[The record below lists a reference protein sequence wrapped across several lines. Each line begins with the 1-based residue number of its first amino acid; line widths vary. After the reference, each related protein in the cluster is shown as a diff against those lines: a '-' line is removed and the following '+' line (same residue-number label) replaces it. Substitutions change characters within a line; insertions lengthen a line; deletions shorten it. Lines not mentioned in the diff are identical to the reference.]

1 MELRQ
6 VGKYKVVE
14 KIGAGAMGEVF
25 RAHDPV
31 LGRDVAIK
39 VVLGK
44 LSEDETARERFLRE
58 ATAAANLNHP
68 NIVTVYDYGEEGG
81 MAYMVMELLQGQ
93 DLRELLAAGKPALL
107 EDKLS
112 MMDQVLDGLAFAHS
126 KGVMH
131 RDLKPGNIHVLPS
144 GQTKIMDFGLARRTE
159 DAAASGVVMGTPYY
173 MAPEQ
178 VHGDRPTSR
187 SDIFSLGAMYY
198 EMLSGRR
205 PFTGSTIPSVL
216 FAVLNRDPEP
226 LGKLVPELATGIVAI
241 VMRALAKDPQARYA
255 DAGEML
261 RALRL
266 AWVGGD
272 VGAEEAAFA
281 GDDPTPARDL
291 GPALSESEETT
302 PETRAALEEVE
313 QYLEDRV
320 PPLMVADSVEVLL
333 SLPENAVAAEIRS
346 WADRLLQAQPGLGL
360 GDALF
365 HAVHKLSVLGELD
378 LVDNTKLLRFL
389 RSLGAVLAAACPPGP
404 ERDRLRRGL
413 ATLGE
418 AESLRSAE
426 VEQTAPQAAA
436 GHTTAP
442 LELHSP
448 GIRRLTLLEQRLRR
462 EVAAPGP
469 VAESVRRRIA
479 SQAIA
484 AAAMEARNEK
494 DLENHLQRLKDAGVP
509 PGAEHVLRSLG
520 QELGNWALPKGLG
533 DDTTELGPAHEVR
546 AMKQIVAL
554 PEDPAEVA
562 RRYRHL
568 VAAATEQFNEGNLGR
583 AVQMF
588 DLAQKLASEKKI
600 EAGFLEPIQAKGHE
614 ALDPAR
620 LRHYMERP
628 DRVPQ
633 LQQVMDFFERG
644 LSAERLL
651 EQLESEERRDRRRL
665 LLDLLVVHGDK
676 ARALALA
683 KLEAP
688 PAGVSDFAQRNWI
701 YLLRLVPRA
710 AADRSDAEIE
720 AVARCA
726 AAGRP
731 GFLVK
736 EALTYLGQTR
746 HPRVPETLAALLSAW
761 EARLETGRLDDQG
774 IGEGQAVLD
783 RLASAIARQ
792 GGPEGWRA
800 LVRHGLSKR
809 AELGDTTARLAE
821 LGTQD
826 LSASEDVVETLLGLV
841 ADALPRGGMLG
852 RLVSR
857 QDQGLK
863 PLIASLA
870 GTRTPEVRERL
881 LDIKTRFAAQDAGKA
896 AARALEGPPA
906 ASGPNAPVA
915 LPHSGELDGYSL
927 PALLGRHARQ
937 LVVEVDRR
945 PHALH
950 PVAEVQ
956 ALVLR
961 VRVALRILDAH
972 QQARRAAQQVGERAH
987 EADRA
992 AGADHRGLL
1001 AEAGLERAARG
1012 VERGALGVG
1021 RPPGR
1026 RAVERR
1032 RHLGAVGRPRVELLH
1047 QRAGLPSPSTFGT
1060 VRSDSRARA
1069 DVDDLVRGALER
1081 RALEGD
1087 HGQRRPRP
1095 DLLVDR
1101 VALLARA
1108 ASCPSSCRPPS

>member
-58 ATAAANLNHP
+58 AKAAANLNHP
-68 NIVTVYDYGEEGG
+68 NIVTVYDFGEEGG

-112 MMDQVLDGLAFAHS
+112 MMDQVLDGLAFAHA

-178 VHGDRPTSR
+178 VHGDRPTAR
-187 SDIFSLGAMYY
+187 SDIFSLGGMFY

-226 LGKLVPELATGIVAI
+226 LGKLVPELATGIAAI

-266 AWVGGD
+266 AWLGGD
-272 VGAEEAAFA
+272 VGQEEAAFA
-281 GDDPTPARDL
+281 ADDPTPARDL
-291 GPALSESEETT
+291 GPALSQSEQAT
-302 PETRAALEEVE
+302 PEIRAAIGEIE

-320 PPLMVADSVEVLL
+320 PPLMVADSAEVLQR
-333 SLPENAVAAEIRS
+333 LPADAVAAQIRD
-346 WADRLLQAQPGLGL
+346 WADRLLQAQPGLAL

-365 HAVHKLSVLGELD
+365 HAVHKLSVIGELD
-378 LVDNTKLLRFL
+378 LVDNAKLLEFL
-389 RSLGAVLAAACPPGP
+389 RAVGAALAAACPPGP
-404 ERDRLRRGL
+404 DRDRFRRGL

-426 VEQTAPQAAA
+426 LERTQQAAVA
-436 GHTTAP
+436 PTTAP
-442 LELHSP
+442 IELHSP

-462 EVAAPGP
+462 EVVTPGP
-469 VAESVRRRIA
+469 LAESVRRRIA

-494 DLENHLQRLKDAGVP
+494 DLENHLHRLKDAGIP

-520 QELGNWALPKGLG
+520 QELGNWALPKGLA
-533 DDTTELGPAHEVR
+533 DDTTELGPAQEVR

-600 EAGFLEPIQAKGHE
+600 EAGFLEPIRAKGHE
-614 ALDPAR
+614 VLEPAR

-651 EQLESEERRDRRRL
+651 EQLETEERRDRRRL

-710 AADRSDAEIE
+710 AAERSDAEIE

-726 AAGRP
+726 AASRP

-761 EARLETGRLDDQG
+761 EARLETGQLDDEG
-774 IGEGQAVLD
+774 IEEGQAVLD
-783 RLASAIARQ
+783 RLAAALARQ
-792 GGPEGWRA
+792 GGPAGWRA

-809 AELGDTTARLAE
+809 AELGDTTARLSE

-841 ADALPRGGMLG
+841 GDALPRGGMLG

-870 GTRTPEVRERL
+870 GTRTPAVRERL
-881 LDIKTRFAAQDAGKA
+881 EDIKTRFAAQDAGKA

-927 PALLGRHARQ
+927 PALLDRLAREAPTGTLSLVPREGGAATIGFVRGRITSAHLAHRDGVDAFYQLFERPFPGEFAFEVAEPAAESAAELGELKALMREGLRRWRQVTVTSALVPEDAPLEATGESPGTVADEAEYDLVVSIWEKATRQVTLRQ
-937 LVVEVDRR
+937 LESELPADAFRILR
-945 PHALH
+945 PLAQWL
-950 PVAEVQ
+950 EQ
-956 ALVLR
+956 G
-961 VRVALRILDAH
+961 ALRPS
-972 QQARRAAQQVGERAH
+972 G
-987 EADRA
+987 
-992 AGADHRGLL
+992 
-1001 AEAGLERAARG
+1001 
-1012 VERGALGVG
+1012 
-1021 RPPGR
+1021 PPAPG
-1026 RAVERR
+1026 
-1032 RHLGAVGRPRVELLH
+1032 
-1047 QRAGLPSPSTFGT
+1047 S
-1060 VRSDSRARA
+1060 
-1069 DVDDLVRGALER
+1069 
-1081 RALEGD
+1081 
-1087 HGQRRPRP
+1087 
-1095 DLLVDR
+1095 
-1101 VALLARA
+1101 
-1108 ASCPSSCRPPS
+1108 